1 MTQAQSKSYGGV
13 KKKLVGAVCML
24 LVASIMMVSSTYAWF
39 TLSTAPEIT
48 GISTSVGANGN
59 LEMALL
65 TSGTNDDTNTY
76 KNLDKITSAVG
87 DSGKA
92 VTEKNLTWGNLV
104 DLKDASYGL
113 GKIKLM
119 PAALNITKEAAG
131 AFTVTKD
138 NLLATPTYGTD
149 GRVADLSGK
158 TYTAK
163 YDGTNWAFNKDDPG
177 YGVRAIGSNDNLTPQ
192 QAGLLGAKSEYN
204 QALSA
209 AKTTIQ
215 NALSTNGKGLSNAVM
230 ALALNGG
237 NDQLEENQQTAIKAM
252 VTAAESA
259 LAQIDK
265 AYVALLK
272 ASVTKLDAAK
282 YSGASGALN
291 GKTTLEEAITA
302 LKDEDGT
309 LEIPTELTTL
319 QNTLK
324 TNKDAVAT
332 AHSECTAGDYKAAL
346 TALVNAD
353 LVKVNSFTREQ
364 MISPDGQANSAF
376 VNKVVKDGGAVV
388 EMPDDSGVFAYIGS
402 VAGNYAAPT
411 EVDINYN
418 GMTLTG
424 FPATMKTTATEN
436 TTAGTLLAGIKPN
449 GDAGANVSLSD
460 TYGYALDM
468 AFRTNAASSYLKLQT
483 EAKQRVYGNSENT
496 DTQGGGSYMA
506 FKSTNAAN
514 GTANLTDETVKKLMG
529 AIRVAFIDPETGAIY
544 GIATLDN
551 IQRAGDSLKGAL
563 KLNDLTATEGADP
576 TYSLTASTGSDGTE
590 AKLMDL
596 EQNKAKK
603 LTVIVYLDGDTVTNA
618 DVANAEISLEG
629 SLNLQFSSS
638 ADLKPMENTAL
649 RNGKGTTGTTGGGT
663 TVEGGGAGGG
673 EDAP

>member
-65 TSGTNDDTNTY
+65 TSGTGDDTNTY

-104 DLKDASYGL
+104 DLSDESYGL

-119 PAALNITKEAAG
+119 PAALNIKNGAAG
-131 AFTVTKD
+131 AFTVTPD

-163 YDGTNWAFNKDDPG
+163 YVGNSWAFSESDPG

-192 QAGLLGAKSEYN
+192 QAELLLAKSEYN

-237 NDQLEENQQTAIKAM
+237 EEQLEENQRTAITAM
-252 VTAAESA
+252 VDAAEKA
-259 LAQIDK
+259 LAEIDK

-272 ASVTKLDAAK
+272 ASVTTLEAAK
-282 YSGASGALN
+282 YSAASGALN
-291 GKTTLEEAITA
+291 GKTTLAEAIEE
-302 LKDEDGT
+302 LKKVDGAP
-309 LEIPTELTTL
+309 EIPTALTTL
-319 QNTLK
+319 QSTLK
-324 TNKDAVAT
+324 TNKEAVAT
-332 AHSECTAGDYKAAL
+332 AKSKCTAGEGQDYKAAL
-346 TALVNAD
+346 NALVNTA
-353 LVKVNSFTREQ
+353 LVKVNGFTKSE
-364 MISPDGQANSAF
+364 MITDGQANSNF
-376 VNKVVKDGGAVV
+376 VNAVVKDGGAVV

-411 EVDINYN
+411 KVDIDYK
-418 GMTLTG
+418 GLKLKD
-424 FPATMKTTATEN
+424 FSATMKTEARLE
-436 TTAGTLLAGIKPN
+436 TTAGTLLQAIKPS

-483 EAKQRVYGNSENT
+483 DAKQRVYSTSENT

-506 FKSTNAAN
+506 FKSTLN
-514 GTANLTDETVKKLMG
+514 TAGAPNLDDATITKLMG
-529 AIRVAFIDPETGAIY
+529 AIHVAFIDPDTGTIY
-544 GIATLDN
+544 GIATLND
-551 IQRAGDSLKGAL
+551 IKRDGDFMKGAL
-563 KLNDLTATEGADP
+563 KLNDLTAAEGEKP
-576 TYSLTASTGSDGTE
+576 TFSLTARTGNDGAE

-603 LTVIVYLDGDTVTNA
+603 LTVIVYLDGPTVTNA
-618 DVANAEISLEG
+618 DVANAETSLQG
-629 SLNLQFSSS
+629 TLNLQFSSS

-649 RNGKGTTGTTGGGT
+649 RNGKGTTGTTTGGST
-663 TVEGGGAGGG
+663 TEGGGEGT
-673 EDAP
+673 P

>member
-13 KKKLVGAVCML
+13 KKKLMGAICML
-24 LVASIMMVSSTYAWF
+24 LVASIMVVSSTYAWF

-65 TSGTNDDTNTY
+65 SSDTFET
-76 KNLDKITSAVG
+76 LKIESAVG
-87 DSGKA
+87 DSGKP

-104 DLKDASYGL
+104 GLSDESYGL

-119 PAALNITKEAAG
+119 PAALNINGAAG

-163 YDGTNWAFNKDDPG
+163 YDGTNWAFDKDNPG

-230 ALALNGG
+230 ALALDGG
-237 NDQLEENQQTAIKAM
+237 AEQLKEDQQAAINAM
-252 VTAAESA
+252 VEAAEKA
-259 LAQIDK
+259 LTEIDK

-272 ASVTKLDAAK
+272 ASVTSLDAAK
-282 YSGASGALN
+282 YSAASGALAD
-291 GKTTLEEAITA
+291 KATLAEAISALNALTDLQGESAVPTQLTA
-302 LKDEDGT
+302 
-309 LEIPTELTTL
+309 L

-324 TNKDAVAT
+324 TNKDAVST
-332 AHSECTAGDYKAAL
+332 AKSKCTAGDYQAAL
-346 TALVNAD
+346 NALVDATK
-353 LVKVNSFTREQ
+353 VKVNGFAKKD
-364 MISPDGQANSAF
+364 MITDGEANSDF
-376 VNKVVKDGGAVV
+376 VNAVVQAGGAVV
-388 EMPDDSGVFAYIGS
+388 EMPDGSGVFAYIGS

-411 EVDINYN
+411 KVDINYK
-418 GMTLTG
+418 GLKLTD
-424 FPATMKTTATEN
+424 FPATMKTTATPEA
-436 TTAGTLLAGIKPN
+436 TAGALLQGITPS
-449 GDAGANVSLSD
+449 GDATGTDVSLSD

-483 EAKQRVYGNSENT
+483 EAMQRVYSDSKNT

-506 FKSTNAAN
+506 FKSTTNAA
-514 GTANLTDETVKKLMG
+514 GAPNLDDATITKLMK
-529 AIRVAFIDPETGAIY
+529 AIHVAFIDPDNGTIY
-544 GIATLDN
+544 SIATLD
-551 IQRAGDSLKGAL
+551 IIKRDGDFMKGAL
-563 KLNDLTATEGADP
+563 KLNDLTATEGAKP
-576 TYSLTASTGSDGTE
+576 TFSLTARTDTDGTE

-603 LTVIVYLDGDTVTNA
+603 LTVIVYLDGPTVTNA
-618 DVANAEISLEG
+618 DVANAETSLEG
-629 SLNLQFSSS
+629 TLNLQFSSS
-638 ADLKPMENTAL
+638 ATLKPMENTAL
-649 RNGKGTTGTTGGGT
+649 KNGTGTTGGGT
-663 TVEGGGAGGG
+663 VVG
-673 EDAP
+673 P

>member
-13 KKKLVGAVCML
+13 KKKLMGAICML
-24 LVASIMMVSSTYAWF
+24 LVASIMVVSSTYAWF

-65 TSGTNDDTNTY
+65 NTTSFAKPDEI
-76 KNLDKITSAVG
+76 KSEVG
-87 DSGKA
+87 DSTKT

-104 DLKDASYGL
+104 DLSAGYGL
-113 GKIKLM
+113 DQIKLM
-119 PAALNITKEAAG
+119 PAALNITKGAAG
-131 AFTVTKD
+131 AFTVTTD

-163 YDGTNWAFNKDDPG
+163 YVGASWAFSESDPG

-230 ALALNGG
+230 AFAL
-237 NDQLEENQQTAIKAM
+237 DSAASELKTEQTDAIKAM
-252 VTAAESA
+252 VDAAEKA
-259 LAQIDK
+259 LAEIDK

-272 ASVTKLDAAK
+272 ASVTTLDATK
-282 YSGASGALN
+282 YGLAIGALD
-291 GKTTLEEAITA
+291 GKTTLEGAITA
-302 LKDEDGT
+302 LTGLQDA
-309 LEIPTELTTL
+309 PTVPSQLTAL
-319 QNTLK
+319 RNTLK
-324 TNKDAVAT
+324 ANKDAVDT
-332 AHSECTAGDYKAAL
+332 AKSKCAAGEGQDYKAAL
-346 TALVNAD
+346 NALVDATK
-353 LVKVNSFTREQ
+353 VKVNTFTKDQ
-364 MISPDGQANSAF
+364 MIGPDGQANSDF

-388 EMPDDSGVFAYIGS
+388 EMPDGSGVFAYIGS

-411 EVDINYN
+411 KVDIDYK
-418 GMTLTG
+418 GLKLTD
-424 FPATMKTTATEN
+424 FPATMKTTATQEA
-436 TTAGTLLAGIKPN
+436 TAGALLQGITPS
-449 GDAGANVSLSD
+449 GDATGTDVSLSD

-483 EAKQRVYGNSENT
+483 EAKQRVYSDSKNT

-506 FKSTNAAN
+506 FKSTLNAA
-514 GTANLTDETVKKLMG
+514 GAPNLDDATITKLMG
-529 AIRVAFIDPETGAIY
+529 AIHVAFIDPDNGAIY
-544 GIATLDN
+544 GIATL
-551 IQRAGDSLKGAL
+551 GDIKRDGDFMKGAL
-563 KLNDLTATEGADP
+563 KLNDLKATEGDK
-576 TYSLTASTGSDGTE
+576 TTFSLEARTGTDGTE

-603 LTVIVYLDGDTVTNA
+603 LTVIVYLDGPTVTNA
-618 DVANAEISLEG
+618 DVANAETSLEG
-629 SLNLQFSSS
+629 TLNLQFSSS
-638 ADLKPMENTAL
+638 ATLKPMENTAL
-649 RNGKGTTGTTGGGT
+649 KNGTGTTGGGT
-663 TVEGGGAGGG
+663 VVG
-673 EDAP
+673 P

>member
-13 KKKLVGAVCML
+13 KKKLMGAVCML

-65 TSGTNDDTNTY
+65 SSESFATPDTAI
-76 KNLDKITSAVG
+76 KSEVG
-87 DSGKA
+87 DSTKD
-92 VTEKNLTWGNLV
+92 VKLKNLTWGNLV
-104 DLKDASYGL
+104 DLSDANYGL
-113 GKIKLM
+113 GKINLM
-119 PAALNITKEAAG
+119 PAALNITKGAAG
-131 AFTVTKD
+131 AFTVTTD

-163 YDGTNWAFNKDDPG
+163 YDGTNWAFDKDNPG

-230 ALALNGG
+230 ALALDGG
-237 NDQLEENQQTAIKAM
+237 AEQLKGDQQVAIKAM
-252 VTAAESA
+252 VDAAEEA
-259 LAQIDK
+259 LAEIDK

-272 ASVTKLDAAK
+272 ASVTTLDAAK
-282 YSGASGALN
+282 YSTASGALN
-291 GKTTLEEAITA
+291 GKTTLEAAVAALSALTDKPTIPSELTA
-302 LKDEDGT
+302 LQAT
-309 LEIPTELTTL
+309 LE
-319 QNTLK
+319 
-324 TNKDAVAT
+324 TNKAAVTT
-332 AHSECTAGDYKAAL
+332 AKSKCAAGEGQDYKAAL
-346 TALVNAD
+346 NALVNTS
-353 LVKVNSFTREQ
+353 LVEVNGFAKND
-364 MISPDGQANSAF
+364 MITDGKANSDF
-376 VNKVVKDGGAVV
+376 VNAVVKAGGAVV

-411 EVDINYN
+411 KVDIDYN
-418 GMTLTG
+418 GLTLTD
-424 FPATMKTTATEN
+424 FPATMKTAATLEA
-436 TTAGTLLAGIKPN
+436 TAGTLLTGIKPN

-483 EAKQRVYGNSENT
+483 DAKQRVYSNSENT
-496 DTQGGGSYMA
+496 DTQGGGSYMS
-506 FKSTNAAN
+506 FKSTLN
-514 GTANLTDETVKKLMG
+514 TAGAPNLDDATITKLMG
-529 AIRVAFIDPETGAIY
+529 AIHVAFIDPDTGAIY
-544 GIATLDN
+544 GIATLDD
-551 IQRAGDSLKGAL
+551 IKRDGDFMKGAL
-563 KLNDLTATEGADP
+563 KLNDLAATGDANP
-576 TYSLTASTGSDGTE
+576 TFSLTERAGNDGTE

-603 LTVIVYLDGDTVTNA
+603 LTVIVYLDGPTVTNA
-618 DVANAEISLEG
+618 DVANAETSLEG
-629 SLNLQFSSS
+629 TLNLQFSSS
-638 ADLKPMENTAL
+638 AELKPMENTAL
-649 RNGKGTTGTTGGGT
+649 RNGKGTTGTTGGST
-663 TVEGGGAGGG
+663 TVEGGGEGT
-673 EDAP
+673 P

>member
-13 KKKLVGAVCML
+13 KKKLMGAICML
-24 LVASIMMVSSTYAWF
+24 LVASIMVVSSTYAWF

-65 TSGTNDDTNTY
+65 TSGTGDDTNTY

-104 DLKDASYGL
+104 DLSDKSYGL

-119 PAALNITKEAAG
+119 PAALNIKNEAG
-131 AFTVTKD
+131 TFTVTTD

-163 YDGTNWAFNKDDPG
+163 YVGNSWAFSESDPG

-192 QAGLLGAKSEYN
+192 QAGLLLAKSEYN

-230 ALALNGG
+230 ALALDGG
-237 NDQLEENQQTAIKAM
+237 AEQLKEDQQVAIKAM
-252 VTAAESA
+252 VDAAEEA
-259 LAQIDK
+259 LAKIDK

-272 ASVTKLDAAK
+272 ASVTTLDAAK
-282 YSGASGALN
+282 YSTASGALTD
-291 GKTTLEEAITA
+291 KATLEAAVAA
-302 LKDEDGT
+302 LSALTDKPT
-309 LEIPTELTTL
+309 IPSELTVL
-319 QNTLK
+319 QTTLK
-324 TNKDAVAT
+324 TNKDAVTT
-332 AHSECTAGDYKAAL
+332 AKSKCTAGEGQNYKAAL
-346 TALVNAD
+346 DALVNAS
-353 LVKVNSFTREQ
+353 LVKVNGFAKDG
-364 MISPDGQANSAF
+364 MITDGQANSDF
-376 VNKVVKDGGAVV
+376 VNAVVKAGGAVV

-411 EVDINYN
+411 KVDINYK
-418 GMTLTG
+418 GLTLTN
-424 FPATMKTTATEN
+424 FPATMKTAATLEA
-436 TTAGTLLAGIKPN
+436 TAGTLLTGIKPS

-483 EAKQRVYGNSENT
+483 DAKQRVYSNSENT
-496 DTQGGGSYMA
+496 DTQGGGSYMS
-506 FKSTNAAN
+506 FKSTLN
-514 GTANLTDETVKKLMG
+514 TAGAPNLDDATITKLMG
-529 AIRVAFIDPETGAIY
+529 AIHVAFIDPDTGAIY
-544 GIATLDN
+544 GIATLDD
-551 IQRAGDSLKGAL
+551 IKRDGDFMKGAL
-563 KLNDLTATEGADP
+563 KLNDLAATGDANP
-576 TYSLTASTGSDGTE
+576 TFSLTERAGNDGTE

-603 LTVIVYLDGDTVTNA
+603 LTVIVYLDGPTVTNA
-618 DVANAEISLEG
+618 DVANAETSLEG
-629 SLNLQFSSS
+629 TLNLQFSSS
-638 ADLKPMENTAL
+638 AELKPMENTAL
-649 RNGKGTTGTTGGGT
+649 RNGKGTTGTTGGST
-663 TVEGGGAGGG
+663 TEGGGEGT
-673 EDAP
+673 P